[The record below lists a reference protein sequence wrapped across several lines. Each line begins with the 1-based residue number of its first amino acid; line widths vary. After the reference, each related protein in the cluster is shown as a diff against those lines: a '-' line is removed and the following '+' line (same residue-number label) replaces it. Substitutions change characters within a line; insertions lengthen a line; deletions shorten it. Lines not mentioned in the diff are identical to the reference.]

1 MALKNYSPSHHRRQ
15 LCPDLDRPQQR
26 LKIIRGNPGKQAI
39 RAEPEPTVPP
49 QVPEAPDFLNLYARM
64 EWNRVAEELFRLGL
78 LTVVDLQPLAA
89 YCSAY
94 DRWRTAEET
103 LAAIAADD
111 PVLHGLVV
119 KTAEGNMRRN
129 PLVQIASDAAAA
141 MVRYAAEFGLTPAS
155 RSRISVAGSKE
166 PESKFGALLVG

>member
-1 MALKNYSPSHHRRQ
+1 MPG
-15 LCPDLDRPQQR
+15 PRPTPTR
-26 LKIIRGNPGKQAI
+26 LKIIRGNPGKQRI
-39 RAEPEPTVPP
+39 RAEPEPAVPP
-49 QVPEAPDFLNLYARM
+49 QVPEAPTFLDGYARE
-64 EWNRVAEELFRLGL
+64 EWDRVADELYRLGL
-78 LTVVDLQPLAA
+78 LTVVDTRPLAA

-103 LAAIAADD
+103 LAAIAANDS
-111 PVLHGLVV
+111 VLHGLVV

-141 MVRYAAEFGLTPAS
+141 MVRYAAEFGLTPAA

-166 PESKFGALLVG
+166 PESKFGPLLVG